1 MNDKRTGA
9 SGLVYAVDETPPP
22 LMAALF
28 GFQNVALVIGGIA
41 LTPLIALQA
50 AGADPAGAEWVV
62 FAALLV
68 SGLTTMLQAAP
79 VRGIG
84 AGYILFMGTSGAFLA
99 VSISAIA
106 AGGLPLLATL
116 VVASS
121 LIQFLFA
128 RNLGLLRR
136 VVNPTVGGTILTLIA
151 VTIIP
156 ISFDLL
162 DDVPTAFAGA
172 THAPI
177 WAAVFTLCIMLGLS
191 VFGGRALRVWGP
203 VIGLLSGSLLAWA
216 LGLVN
221 LEPVRAAALIGLPGT
236 GWPGFDLS
244 FGTAF
249 WILLPGFLIVTI
261 VGAIE
266 TYGDGIAIQEVSHQ
280 TGRPVDFRVV
290 QGAVN
295 ADGVGNLVSG
305 LFGTLPNTTYSTSIS
320 VAELTG
326 VAARRVGLYGGIMLA
341 LLAFSPKVSALL
353 QAVPGPVSGVFIFFL
368 TVLLFVHGIR
378 LIASDG
384 FALDNAIVFG
394 VSFWAGTGFQGQQ
407 IFAGQL
413 PETVAALLQNGMTS
427 GGITALVLSFL
438 VSLKRG
444 RAVRTTVPSTPDAL
458 GDAMAFVTERGT
470 RLGWRGDHL
479 VRLQLALEEAFL
491 FQCEAHADSA
501 GYDTRI
507 ALRGDAE
514 RIELELTSARS
525 GANLEAL
532 IQHLADSQMP
542 TDLDIRLRILR
553 GVSDR
558 IEHQQYSNADY
569 LAITLTAPTAAVR

>member
-1 MNDKRTGA
+1 MADKPTDT
-9 SGLVYAVDETPPP
+9 SQLVYEVDESPPP
-22 LMAALF
+22 LQTTLFAL
-28 GFQNVALVIGGIA
+28 QNVALVIGGIA

-50 AGADPAGAEWVV
+50 AGAGSTGAEWVV

-68 SGLTTMLQAAP
+68 SGLTTILQAAP

-151 VTIIP
+151 VTIVP
-156 ISFDLL
+156 ISFGLL
-162 DDVPTAFAGA
+162 DDVPAGFAGSSS
-172 THAPI
+172 APL
-177 WAAVFTLCIMLGLS
+177 WTALFTLAVMLGLS
-191 VFGGRALRVWGP
+191 LFGGKAMRVWGP
-203 VIGLLSGSLLAWA
+203 VIGLVSGSVVAWW
-216 LGLVN
+216 LGLVD
-221 LEPVRAAALIGLPGT
+221 LEPVRRATMVGLPAT

-244 FGTAF
+244 FGVSF

-261 VGAIE
+261 IGAIE
-266 TYGDGIAIQEVSHQ
+266 TYGDGIAIQEVSHR
-280 TGRPVDFRVV
+280 TRKPTDFRVV

-326 VAARRVGLYGGIMLA
+326 VAARRVGLYGGFMLA
-341 LLAFSPKVSALL
+341 LIAFSPKVSALL

-378 LIASDG
+378 LVASDG
-384 FALDNAIVFG
+384 FSLDNAVVFG
-394 VSFWAGTGFQGQQ
+394 VAFWAGIGFQGQQ
-407 IFAGQL
+407 IFHPL
-413 PETVAALLQNGMTS
+413 MPETLAQLLNNGMTS
-427 GGITALVLSFL
+427 GGIVALVLSFL

-444 RAVRTTVPSTPDAL
+444 RGHAITVPSTTTAL
-458 GDAMAFVTERGT
+458 TRASEFVTEASARI
-470 RLGWRGDHL
+470 GWPTAQMG
-479 VRLQLALEEAFL
+479 RLQLALEEAFL
-491 FQCEAHADSA
+491 FQCEGH
-501 GYDTRI
+501 
-507 ALRGDAE
+507 GDAE
-514 RIELELTSARS
+514 DYQTRILLRGNAERVELELTSARS
-525 GANLEAL
+525 GENMEAL
-532 IQHLADSQMP
+532 LQGLTEHSTL
-542 TDLDIRLRILR
+542 TDLDLRLRVLR
-553 GVSDR
+553 GISER
-558 IEHQQYSNADY
+558 IEHQQYSHADY
-569 LAITLTAPTAAVR
+569 LSVTLCGPSTAVR